1 MRPWQLVRGLEYIYC
16 HPDPNTALELV
27 KYQSIICQLFSVY
40 SVAASLK
47 YDKLFRQAAAR
58 DNQQALRWDVLKEDL
73 LVWCVTNPALRT
85 RQQSSYPRIGAS
97 GTPAQHPAATTGSR
111 HHGAGS
117 LAAVESTLPSPA
129 PAPALQGLSEL
140 QRAHT
145 PLRRLAFERELK
157 GHPDKAWV
165 SWLLNGI
172 DNGVSTGYN
181 GPHFPFTARNLTSAL
196 QHPEIVDAELLKEV
210 ELGRILSPFSQRPLE
225 HLRTSG
231 LGAVP
236 KKNGKWRVILHLSAP
251 EGRSINDFIAKEEF
265 SIHYSTIDDAMALL
279 SRFSKGARMAKYY
292 IDTCLPFGLRS
303 APNIFD
309 NFASALHW
317 VLENNYGAILL
328 HYLDDFLLVGPPN
341 QPTCQES
348 MSTMLQKLQDISSLI
363 KSWLGKRKATK
374 RELLSLIGKLSFA
387 AKVVPAGR
395 LFLRRLIQ
403 LSTTVRKLHHH
414 IHLNPEARADLRWWN
429 SFLPSW
435 NGISMFI
442 ALEWKDADSFQLYTD
457 ASGSL
462 GFGAYLDGAWFRGDW
477 QPHQQLLKRSIQW
490 QELFAIV
497 AAALTWGHFLTGQR
511 IRFHCD
517 NLPIV
522 QAWTNQSS
530 RHPGIMDLLRTLQ
543 TELHCGRTFPQ
554 SNVTLL
560 FPCPPGQ
567 PAAHARTSG
576 AGRALE
582 GRLRHLLHRAVAPS
596 TSTTYRAGIR
606 KYYAFCTQFNLTPFP
621 GSKHTINLFAAYLS
635 QLLQANTTQVYLAAV
650 THLHLTRGF
659 SSPAHNNPTLNLAIR
674 GMQRSQ
680 GPAHLRPK
688 RLPLTI
694 GMLKQLLKLLNSDP
708 LSSHDKLMLK
718 AALTFDFFGF
728 LRVSEY
734 TRTTRGRFDPRLH
747 PTKSDVTWVKEGLH
761 FLIKK
766 SKTDQTG
773 RGTMISMGYTHRVM
787 ALRAYFQNCTAPPR
801 AALFHFVQRAQ

>member
-1 MRPWQLVRGLEYIYC
+1 MVGWAAI
-16 HPDPNTALELV
+16 T
-27 KYQSIICQLFSVY
+27 QSKAK
-40 SVAASLK
+40 AASCIV
-47 YDKLFRQAAAR
+47 Y
-58 DNQQALRWDVLKEDL
+58 
-73 LVWCVTNPALRT
+73 
-85 RQQSSYPRIGAS
+85 GAS
-97 GTPAQHPAATTGSR
+97 PTRHFGQDSSLHTHGSGRQGHQHSTQQPLLAAFTMVSTPHIQHQVRRSAGGLIMENAPRARNATSPT
-111 HHGAGS
+111 GAGS

-172 DNGVSTGYN
+172 DNGVSTA
-181 GPHFPFTARNLTSAL
+181 TM
-196 QHPEIVDAELLKEV
+196 HPEIVDAELLKEV
-210 ELGRILSPFSQRPLE
+210 ELGRILGPFSQRPLE
-225 HLRTSG
+225 HLRTSD

-265 SIHYSTIDDAMALL
+265 SIHYSTIDDAVALL
-279 SRFSKGARMAKYY
+279 SRFSKGARMAKVDLKSAFRWFQFRRLNGTSLRT
-292 IDTCLPFGLRS
+292 ITGNPTPLPRRFSPSRPPKPTYLPGVHVNH
-303 APNIFD
+303 AP
-309 NFASALHW
+309 
-317 VLENNYGAILL
+317 
-328 HYLDDFLLVGPPN
+328 
-341 QPTCQES
+341 
-348 MSTMLQKLQDISSLI
+348 
-363 KSWLGKRKATK
+363 
-374 RELLSLIGKLSFA
+374 

-442 ALEWKDADSFQLYTD
+442 APEWKDADSFQLYTD
-457 ASGSL
+457 ASGSF

-511 IRFHCD
+511 IGFHCD
-517 NLPIV
+517 NLPIGHGP
-522 QAWTNQSS
+522 TS
-530 RHPGIMDLLRTLQ
+530 
-543 TELHCGRTFPQ
+543 
-554 SNVTLL
+554 
-560 FPCPPGQ
+560 Q

-606 KYYAFCTQFNLTPFP
+606 KVQAHHQSL
-621 GSKHTINLFAAYLS
+621 AAYLS
-635 QLLQANTTQVYLAAV
+635 QVLQANTTQVYLAAV

-694 GMLKQLLKLLNSDP
+694 GMLEQLLRLVNSDP

-718 AALTFDFFGF
+718 AALTFGFFGF

-747 PTKSDVTWVKEGLH
+747 PTRSDVTWVKEGLH

-773 RGTMISMGYTHRVM
+773 RGTMISMGYTHRASCPVM

-801 AALFHFVQRAQ
+801 AALFHFHTGRPLTSRAMRAILKDLLLRGGYNTPNTTHTSLQIGAATAAAQAGLPPSTIQRLGRWSSAAYTTYNPGIHSQALQTLQL

>member
-1 MRPWQLVRGLEYIYC
+1 MVGWAAI
-16 HPDPNTALELV
+16 T
-27 KYQSIICQLFSVY
+27 QSKAK
-40 SVAASLK
+40 AASCIV
-47 YDKLFRQAAAR
+47 Y
-58 DNQQALRWDVLKEDL
+58 
-73 LVWCVTNPALRT
+73 
-85 RQQSSYPRIGAS
+85 GAS
-97 GTPAQHPAATTGSR
+97 PTRHFGQDSSLHTHGSGRQGHQHSTQQPLLAAFTMVSTPHIQHQVRRSAGGLIMENAPRARNATSPT
-111 HHGAGS
+111 GAGS

-172 DNGVSTGYN
+172 DNGVSTA
-181 GPHFPFTARNLTSAL
+181 TM
-196 QHPEIVDAELLKEV
+196 HPEIVDAELLKEV
-210 ELGRILSPFSQRPLE
+210 ELGRILGPFSQRPLE
-225 HLRTSG
+225 HLRTSD

-265 SIHYSTIDDAMALL
+265 SIHYSTIDDAVALL
-279 SRFSKGARMAKYY
+279 SRFSKGARMAKVDLKSAFRMVPIQASEWDLLGMYWRGQYY

-309 NFASALHW
+309 NFASARHW

-348 MSTMLQKLQDISSLI
+348 MSTMLQ
-363 KSWLGKRKATK
+363 
-374 RELLSLIGKLSFA
+374 
-387 AKVVPAGR
+387 VVPAGR

-442 ALEWKDADSFQLYTD
+442 APEWKDADSFQLYTD
-457 ASGSL
+457 ASGSF

-517 NLPIV
+517 NLPIGHGP
-522 QAWTNQSS
+522 TS
-530 RHPGIMDLLRTLQ
+530 
-543 TELHCGRTFPQ
+543 
-554 SNVTLL
+554 
-560 FPCPPGQ
+560 Q

-606 KYYAFCTQFNLTPFP
+606 KYYAFCTQFNLTPLP

-635 QLLQANTTQVYLAAV
+635 QVLQANTTQVYLAAV

-694 GMLKQLLKLLNSDP
+694 GCWS
-708 LSSHDKLMLK
+708 
-718 AALTFDFFGF
+718 
-728 LRVSEY
+728 
-734 TRTTRGRFDPRLH
+734 
-747 PTKSDVTWVKEGLH
+747 
-761 FLIKK
+761 
-766 SKTDQTG
+766 
-773 RGTMISMGYTHRVM
+773 
-787 ALRAYFQNCTAPPR
+787 NC
-801 AALFHFVQRAQ
+801 

>member
-1 MRPWQLVRGLEYIYC
+1 MAWQTQSYQKGAPISHRETILCSQGCPSRPPV
-16 HPDPNTALELV
+16 P
-27 KYQSIICQLFSVY
+27 
-40 SVAASLK
+40 AS
-47 YDKLFRQAAAR
+47 FH
-58 DNQQALRWDVLKEDL
+58 
-73 LVWCVTNPALRT
+73 PAL
-85 RQQSSYPRIGAS
+85 SNSEEA
-97 GTPAQHPAATTGSR
+97 TP
-111 HHGAGS
+111 
-117 LAAVESTLPSPA
+117 
-129 PAPALQGLSEL
+129 
-140 QRAHT
+140 
-145 PLRRLAFERELK
+145 
-157 GHPDKAWV
+157 
-165 SWLLNGI
+165 
-172 DNGVSTGYN
+172 
-181 GPHFPFTARNLTSAL
+181 
-196 QHPEIVDAELLKEV
+196 
-210 ELGRILSPFSQRPLE
+210 
-225 HLRTSG
+225 
-231 LGAVP
+231 
-236 KKNGKWRVILHLSAP
+236 
-251 EGRSINDFIAKEEF
+251 
-265 SIHYSTIDDAMALL
+265 
-279 SRFSKGARMAKYY
+279 
-292 IDTCLPFGLRS
+292 
-303 APNIFD
+303 
-309 NFASALHW
+309 
-317 VLENNYGAILL
+317 
-328 HYLDDFLLVGPPN
+328 
-341 QPTCQES
+341 
-348 MSTMLQKLQDISSLI
+348 
-363 KSWLGKRKATK
+363 
-374 RELLSLIGKLSFA
+374 
-387 AKVVPAGR
+387 
-395 LFLRRLIQ
+395 
-403 LSTTVRKLHHH
+403 H

-442 ALEWKDADSFQLYTD
+442 APEWKDADSFQLYID
-457 ASGSL
+457 ASGSF

-497 AAALTWGHFLTGQR
+497 AGALTWGHFLTGQR

-567 PAAHARTSG
+567 PAAHAHTSG

-606 KYYAFCTQFNLTPFP
+606 KYYAFCTQFNLTPLP

-635 QLLQANTTQVYLAAV
+635 QVLRANTTQVYLAAV

-694 GMLKQLLKLLNSDP
+694 GMLEQLLKLLNSDP

-773 RGTMISMGYTHRVM
+773 RGTMISMGYTHRASCPVM

-801 AALFHFVQRAQ
+801 AALFHFHTGRPLTSRAMRAILKDLLLRGGYNTSHNNTHSLRIGAATAAAQAGLPPSTIQRLGRWSSGAYTTYTRHPLTSPSDTATIASAP

>member
-1 MRPWQLVRGLEYIYC
+1 MVLGHWLQWRALCQVLPPHQHSRGY
-16 HPDPNTALELV
+16 
-27 KYQSIICQLFSVY
+27 
-40 SVAASLK
+40 
-47 YDKLFRQAAAR
+47 
-58 DNQQALRWDVLKEDL
+58 
-73 LVWCVTNPALRT
+73 
-85 RQQSSYPRIGAS
+85 
-97 GTPAQHPAATTGSR
+97 
-111 HHGAGS
+111 
-117 LAAVESTLPSPA
+117 
-129 PAPALQGLSEL
+129 
-140 QRAHT
+140 T

-181 GPHFPFTARNLTSAL
+181 GPHFPFTACNLTSAL

-210 ELGRILSPFSQRPLE
+210 ELGRILGPFSQRPLE

-265 SIHYSTIDDAMALL
+265 SIHYSTIDDAVALL
-279 SRFSKGARMAKYY
+279 SRFSKGARMVKVDLKSAFRMVPIQASEWELLGMYWRGQYY
-292 IDTCLPFGLRS
+292 IDTCLPFDLRS

-348 MSTMLQKLQDISSLI
+348 MSTMLQVCEAMGIPVAMEKLPPEKLQDISSLI

-374 RELLSLIGKLSFA
+374 RELPSLIGKLSFA

-442 ALEWKDADSFQLYTD
+442 APEWKDADSFQLYTD
-457 ASGSL
+457 ASGSF

-497 AAALTWGHFLTGQR
+497 AGALTWGHFLTGQR

-606 KYYAFCTQFNLTPFP
+606 KYYAFCTQFNLTPLP

-635 QLLQANTTQVYLAAV
+635 QVLQANTTQVYLAAV

-694 GMLKQLLKLLNSDP
+694 GMLEQQLRLLNSDP

-718 AALTFDFFGF
+718 AALTFGFF
-728 LRVSEY
+728 RVPE
-734 TRTTRGRFDPRLH
+734 
-747 PTKSDVTWVKEGLH
+747 
-761 FLIKK
+761 
-766 SKTDQTG
+766 
-773 RGTMISMGYTHRVM
+773 VM

-801 AALFHFVQRAQ
+801 AALFHFHTGRPLTSRAMRAILKDLLLRGGYNTSQYNTHSLRIGAATAAAQAGLPPSTIQRLGRWSSGAYTTYTRHPLTSPSDTATIASAP